1 MNEQL
6 IVKNFGPIKDATVD
20 FKKVTVF
27 IGPTGG
33 GKSTL
38 AKLAAIF
45 RDENY
50 NSIDNYNLSDNKHLV
65 DYSMQSYVKFD
76 SVVTSKKDLVSK
88 KISSDRKSISIK
100 IDDLLLD
107 NLDLTLNNSNK
118 LVDEADVLLDEIKAT
133 NDENKLK
140 LLYLEIESLIKL
152 AREGHEVVKR
162 KRTNIMYASRP
173 IYIPSERGF
182 VSSIEYSWAGLIR
195 DGIGLPK
202 PLLNFANSFSTSRK
216 DVSELPIKFFNVIY
230 QHVNGRDFIKIPEL
244 EEPLMLLETAS
255 GIQSVTPMLV
265 LLEHLLQQKDQAQS
279 FIIEEPELNLYPT
292 AQQGLMN
299 WLIEK
304 CTVGEND
311 LTITTHSP
319 YILSHLNLLL
329 YAYQVAE
336 KHPDRANDVAKV
348 VPRESWINP
357 KEFACYQVENG
368 GVQSLVNEELG
379 LIDDN
384 ELDNLSGDAA
394 DAFDNLI
401 RLSKSVAVK

>member
-1 MNEQL
+1 M
-6 IVKNFGPIKDATVD
+6 D
-20 FKKVTVF
+20 FKRVTVF
-27 IGPTGG
+27 IGPTGR

-38 AKLAAIF
+38 AKLAAVF
-45 RDENY
+45 RQQLVINKPIDTSNLHNY
-50 NSIDNYNLSDNKHLV
+50 GLYSYWGEDSKVVWNNTKGYHDSSKSRGSLLFPSEAIDNY
-65 DYSMQSYVKFD
+65 
-76 SVVTSKKDLVSK
+76 
-88 KISSDRKSISIK
+88 ISSYQKGFVIWLDKNIPSQEEDLINNLDKETFNTLVESVAKIDKSISVDK
-100 IDDLLLD
+100 IINGLVILF
-107 NLDLTLNNSNK
+107 NK
-118 LVDEADVLLDEIKAT
+118 ETRNTISV
-133 NDENKLK
+133 
-140 LLYLEIESLIKL
+140 S
-152 AREGHEVVKR
+152 EVYY
-162 KRTNIMYASRP
+162 T
-173 IYIPSERGF
+173 PSERIF
-182 VSSIEYSWAGLIR
+182 IAAIEYSWAGLMR
-195 DGIGLPK
+195 DDIGLPK
-202 PLLNFANSFSTSRK
+202 ALLDFANSFSTSRK
-216 DVSELPIKFFNVIY
+216 NVSELHIPFFNVIY
-230 QHVNGRDFIKIPEL
+230 QHIDGRDFIKIPER

-255 GIQSVTPMLV
+255 GIQSVTPMMV
-265 LLEHLLQQKDQAQS
+265 LLEHLSRQKEQAQS

-299 WLIEK
+299 WLVEK

-336 KHPDRANDVAKV
+336 KHPDRKEEVAAI
-348 VPRESWINP
+348 VPEASWIDP

-384 ELDNLSGDAA
+384 GLDNLSGDAA